1 MAIMVM
7 VVYEV
12 IMMKAYRGVNKLNWF
27 EIIKRSSSVKVG
39 EATLKQNHDFSICT
53 DHSDMLNMM

>member
-12 IMMKAYRGVNKLNWF
+12 IMTKAYRGVNKLNWF
-27 EIIKRSSSVKVG
+27 EVIKRSSSVKVR
-39 EATLKQNHDFSICT
+39 EATLKQDYH
-53 DHSDMLNMM
+53 LNGAVFALIVQMC